1 MIEKTRLL
9 LGFVTYFFGNF
20 DRFLQ
25 FKVQKPDQ
33 ISVLYS
39 DFALINCQMRKKVA
53 LLHKHLSHI
62 IWAIL
67 QSYTTQFILIYQ

>member
-1 MIEKTRLL
+1 MIENTRLL
-9 LGFVTYFFGNF
+9 LGFETYFFRNF

-39 DFALINCQMRKKVA
+39 DFALINCQMRKK
-53 LLHKHLSHI
+53 SC
-62 IWAIL
+62 
-67 QSYTTQFILIYQ
+67 TTV